1 MTGFGLGPMPGTSMS
16 EAADI
21 VMGETGALPHLPQLP
36 DRGLGS
42 DAIGR
47 TAGLLETLTVDRG
60 PRSWQMAA
68 RPQRETRRV
77 WDRME
82 RDLDAIVE
90 VWGEHVPRVK
100 IQAVG
105 PWTLAAAVELSNG
118 HRVIT
123 DRGAREDLHAAL
135 LEGIQAH
142 SAEVAR
148 RFNAEVA
155 LQLDEPQLADA
166 LAGRIPGT
174 TDFDPIRAVPE
185 EVAIARL
192 EELGADYLR
201 AGNLWPLASA
211 GTLLVDFA
219 GLDTPANLD
228 GLGEHLEASRRVGLA
243 LDPRTFTDARAAA
256 IAVAQHF
263 DRLGHSREL
272 LVTHVDINPWP
283 VRDAAR
289 DYRFAAEVA
298 GMLERDAGDL

>member
-256 IAVAQHF
+256 IAVAQHV

>member
-155 LQLDEPQLADA
+155 LQLDESQLADA

-256 IAVAQHF
+256 IAVAQHV

-289 DYRFAAEVA
+289 DYRFEAEVA

>member
-1 MTGFGLGPMPGTSMS
+1 MTGFGLGPPMPGTSMS

-60 PRSWQMAA
+60 PRAWQMTA

-90 VWGEHVPRVK
+90 VWGGEHVPRVK

-135 LEGIQAH
+135 LEGIQLTP
-142 SAEVAR
+142 R
-148 RFNAEVA
+148 R
-155 LQLDEPQLADA
+155 
-166 LAGRIPGT
+166 
-174 TDFDPIRAVPE
+174 
-185 EVAIARL
+185 
-192 EELGADYLR
+192 
-201 AGNLWPLASA
+201 
-211 GTLLVDFA
+211 
-219 GLDTPANLD
+219 
-228 GLGEHLEASRRVGLA
+228 
-243 LDPRTFTDARAAA
+243 
-256 IAVAQHF
+256 
-263 DRLGHSREL
+263 
-272 LVTHVDINPWP
+272 
-283 VRDAAR
+283 
-289 DYRFAAEVA
+289 
-298 GMLERDAGDL
+298 

>member
-155 LQLDEPQLADA
+155 LQLDESQLADA

-256 IAVAQHF
+256 IAVAQHV

>member
-60 PRSWQMAA
+60 PRAWQVTA

-82 RDLDAIVE
+82 RDFDAIAE

-135 LEGIQAH
+135 LEGIHTHA
-142 SAEVAR
+142 ARVAR
-148 RFNAEVA
+148 RFNCEVV

-166 LAGRIPGT
+166 LSGTIPGT
-174 TDFDPIRAVPE
+174 TDFDPVRAVPE

-192 EELGADYLR
+192 EECGADYLR
-201 AGNLWPLASA
+201 AGNLWSLASA

-228 GLGEHLEASRRVGLA
+228 GLGEHLEAGRRVGLA
-243 LDPRTFTDARAAA
+243 LDPRAFTDARAAA
-256 IAVAQHF
+256 IAVAQQF

-283 VRDAAR
+283 VRDAAH